1 MDQCT
6 PVGDAFVSTDTL
18 LLGWR
23 CTSAIVYVLVII
35 FYGILNAF
43 KHYIGTVSSQL
54 HREAMSESSA
64 ASRRVCVIVG
74 YRAVS
79 VLIHIVNIL
88 LITNNNFGIL
98 GMALVSDLAGTAYVY
113 NRRRSD
119 HKHPLRA
126 LAKSVTHLRS
136 LESRATLTPEEMREM
151 NEMKAHVHVIRRAGL
166 FGPASLSKT
175 RF

>member
-6 PVGDAFVSTDTL
+6 LVADAFVSTDTL

-23 CTSAIVYVLVII
+23 CTSAVVYVLVII
-35 FYGILNAF
+35 FFGILNAF
-43 KHYIGTVSSQL
+43 KHYVSAVSAQL
-54 HREAMSESSA
+54 HREAMSESST
-64 ASRRVCVIVG
+64 ASRRVRVIVG
-74 YRAVS
+74 YRAMS

-98 GMALVSDLAGTAYVY
+98 GMALVSDLAGTTFVY

-126 LAKSVTHLRS
+126 LAKSISHLRS
-136 LESRATLTPEEMREM
+136 LESRAALTPEEMHEL
-151 NEMKAHVHVIRRAGL
+151 NEMKEHVRVIRRAGL
-166 FGPASLSKT
+166 FGPASPSKT